1 MCENVISELIP
12 DAAGVGDMTV
22 MGTYERMRAYLW
34 GHATCEGTTW
44 RGCVI
49 LRRWRGRGGYYQHSQ
64 CCLAWP
70 ELLLASAND
79 IPPNVC
85 PHQPTINTMH
95 GQSGQ
100 AWAQHWEP
108 VYTHTM
114 TLAPSWLRS
123 LQSRINEILLRCWH
137 QSESYWRKI
146 MKTVPISEGPGCWW
160 LRRQIVLVSC
170 PGCQAVA
177 GWNDSRAGTKSMTE
191 DWASR
196 SQAKYLINVAPVS
209 PHQRQHPPFSTSEHR
224 HTGGLFSYERS
235 VDNSMQNI
243 FSNECQL

>member
-1 MCENVISELIP
+1 MRGDDIKGMCHL
-12 DAAGVGDMTV
+12 AK
-22 MGTYERMRAYLW
+22 MRGARW
-34 GHATCEGTTW
+34 
-44 RGCVI
+44 I
-49 LRRWRGRGGYYQHSQ
+49 LSHSQ

-70 ELLLASAND
+70 GLLLASAND

-108 VYTHTM
+108 VYIHTM

-123 LQSRINEILLRCWH
+123 LESRINEILLRCWH

-170 PGCQAVA
+170 LGCQAVA

-191 DWASR
+191 DWVSR

-209 PHQRQHPPFSTSEHR
+209 PHQRQHPPFST
-224 HTGGLFSYERS
+224 
-235 VDNSMQNI
+235 
-243 FSNECQL
+243 